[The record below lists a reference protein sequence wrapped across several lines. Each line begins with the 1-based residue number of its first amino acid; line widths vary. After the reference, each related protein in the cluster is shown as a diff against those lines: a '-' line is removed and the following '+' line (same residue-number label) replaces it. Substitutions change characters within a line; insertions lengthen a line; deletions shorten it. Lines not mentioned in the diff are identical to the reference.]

1 MMLEMRTNSA
11 AGRASVESIQAAR
24 TLLSGARRVAVL
36 TGAGIS
42 AESGIPT
49 FRGPDGLWKKYNVD
63 ELASWEGFSARP
75 DEGWRFYDERRRVI
89 ASASPNPGHL
99 ALSAWEK
106 SMSASGGSFQ
116 LLTQNVDELH
126 SRAGSVG
133 VVELHGSIWK
143 VKCPGCGAVSR
154 DERAPLPE
162 IPPICRECG
171 HWVRP
176 AVVFFGEM
184 LDPVDVRAAMRAAEN
199 CEVMLVVGT
208 SAAVYPAAALPGL
221 ARRAG
226 AKVIEVNPAETGASG
241 AADIVVRRKAGDVL
255 PALLRT

>member
-1 MMLEMRTNSA
+1 MRSMRANSA
-11 AGRASVESIQAAR
+11 GSRDQLESVEVAR
-24 TLLSGARRVAVL
+24 KILADAHRVAVL

-89 ASASPNPGHL
+89 ASASPNPGHIAL
-99 ALSAWEK
+99 AAWEK
-106 SMSASGGSFQ
+106 RLTSSGGSFH

-126 SRAGSVG
+126 TRAGSIG
-133 VVELHGSIWK
+133 IVELHGSIWN
-143 VKCPGCGAVSR
+143 VKCPGCGVLSR
-154 DERAPLPE
+154 DDRVPIPDLP
-162 IPPICRECG
+162 PRCAQCG

-184 LDPVDVRAAMRAAEN
+184 LDPVNVRAATRAAEN

-208 SAAVYPAAALPGL
+208 SAAVYPAAALPAL
-221 ARRAG
+221 AKRAG
-226 AKVIEVNPAETGASG
+226 ANVIEVNPEATGASG
-241 AADIVVRRKAGDVL
+241 AADVVVRGKAGEVL
-255 PALLRT
+255 PGLLKA

>member
-1 MMLEMRTNSA
+1 MRANSA
-11 AGRASVESIQAAR
+11 SGRATVESIEAAR
-24 TLLSGARRVAVL
+24 HLLSGARRVAVL

-75 DEGWRFYDERRRVI
+75 DEGWRFYDERRRVV

-99 ALSAWEK
+99 ALSEWEK
-106 SMSASGGSFQ
+106 RVTTSGGSFH

-126 SRAGSVG
+126 ARAGSVG

-162 IPPICRECG
+162 IPPLCARCG

-184 LDPVDVRAAMRAAEN
+184 LDSVNVRAATRAAEG

-208 SAAVYPAAALPGL
+208 SAAVYPAAALPTV
-221 ARRAG
+221 ARQAG
-226 AKVIEVNPAETGASG
+226 AKVIEVNTEETGMSG
-241 AADIVVRRKAGDVL
+241 TADVVVRKKAGEVL
-255 PALLRT
+255 PALFRT